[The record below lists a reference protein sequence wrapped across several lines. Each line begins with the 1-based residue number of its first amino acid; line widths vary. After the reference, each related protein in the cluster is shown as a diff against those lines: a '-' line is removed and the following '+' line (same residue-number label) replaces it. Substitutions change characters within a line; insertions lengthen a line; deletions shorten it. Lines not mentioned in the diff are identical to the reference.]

1 MFPEFGPVKY
11 VLVPSGLTVYKLPDG
26 SEKTI
31 LPVLGPVRYV
41 LDPLGL
47 TVYEPVLSMKTILPE
62 LGPVK

>member
-1 MFPEFGPVKY
+1 M
-11 VLVPSGLTVYKLPDG
+11 VPSGLTVYKFSDG

-31 LPVLGPVRYV
+31 FPVLGPVRYV